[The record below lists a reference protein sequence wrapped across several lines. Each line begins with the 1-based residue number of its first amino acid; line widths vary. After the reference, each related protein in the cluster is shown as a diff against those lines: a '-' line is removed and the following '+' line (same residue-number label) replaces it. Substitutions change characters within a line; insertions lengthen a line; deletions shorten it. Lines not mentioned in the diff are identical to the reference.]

1 MKNWKEALFIFFILV
16 IDIWVLVKFVHKDDK
31 AVKSEFRK
39 GEVLREIIKGS
50 DSVKVVERSVKRSV
64 KVKKNGVAVVVKDTA
79 VVGTVGVREIGF
91 DSVAVDLDL
100 IYSEKKFFR
109 VDTLR
114 ESRID
119 TLVNTVTVEASFW
132 DKYLIPIISVVVVV
146 AVAFSD

>member
-1 MKNWKEALFIFFILV
+1 MKNWKEILFIFFVLFLDV
-16 IDIWVLVKFVHKDDK
+16 WVLVKFVPKDDK
-31 AVKSEFRK
+31 TIKSEFRK

-50 DSVKVVERSVKRSV
+50 DSVKVVERCVKRSV
-64 KVKKNGVAVVVKDTA
+64 KVKKNGVAVVKDSCAA
-79 VVGTVGVREIGF
+79 VTIGVREAGF

-146 AVAFSD
+146 AVLFSD

>member
-1 MKNWKEALFIFFILV
+1 MKNWKEILFIFFILV
-16 IDIWVLVKFVHKDDK
+16 VDLWVLVKFANKDDK
-31 AVKSEFRK
+31 AVKSEVRQ
-39 GEVLREIIKGS
+39 GEVHQEVRAGKE
-50 DSVKVVERSVKRSV
+50 SVSVVERSVKRSV

-100 IYSEKKFFR
+100 IFSERKIFR

-114 ESRID
+114 ESRVD
-119 TLVNTVTVEASFW
+119 TLVNTITVEASFW